1 GCWLMLPSR
10 FVRSIY
16 SFAIA
21 LCLVFAGAR
30 PSEASIRERDPQT
43 AQLAA
48 APHAVITASLAR
60 RTGLDAGVRP
70 LVFIAPTWT
79 CDPSAP
85 PHARFDLVERPPCS
99 LASTFVTT
107 RSARG

>member
-1 GCWLMLPSR
+1 
-10 FVRSIY
+10 VRSIY

-60 RTGLDAGVRP
+60 RTGLDAGIRP

-85 PHARFDLVERPPCS
+85 PRARFDLVDRAPRS

-107 RSARG
+107 RSARGPPRSRS